1 MKATLHTKKGEQHG
15 GKFCMSIKWTQRTSH
30 GSNYCNAPRSRA
42 TSIRFHGLCQ
52 STRIAKFYPRR
63 SHGIERVYCTV
74 LYRRC
79 VLQTLRVERPG
90 AMPHF
95 QLEVVPALRFLSV
108 ISTFSSNLPSTRH
121 PFRLTSDC
129 GAFPDDK
136 ARQQKQTANG

>member
-1 MKATLHTKKGEQHG
+1 MHHVLERRA
-15 GKFCMSIKWTQRTSH
+15 S
-30 GSNYCNAPRSRA
+30 GSTGCVSR
-42 TSIRFHGLCQ
+42 H
-52 STRIAKFYPRR
+52 RIAKIYPRR
-63 SHGIERVYCTV
+63 SHGIELVYCTV
-74 LYRRC
+74 LYRWS
-79 VLQTLRVERPG
+79 VLQTDRVERPG